1 MKHDLRQ
8 TLELCFKKF
17 ATKAQGTK
25 ADGAVQSEPGQVLAT
40 VNDTAPIS
48 PGTWE
53 KIGTTT
59 VTAADTTETT
69 VYHWKRTA

>member
-1 MKHDLRQ
+1 MESELRK
-8 TLELCFKKF
+8 TLDLCFKKF
-17 ATKAQGTK
+17 ATKAQGAK

-40 VNDTAPIS
+40 VNDTAPAS

-53 KIGTTT
+53 LIGTTT

-69 VYHWKRTA
+69 IYNWKRTA